1 VVVIGLDGATF
12 VLLKPWLEQ
21 GKLPA
26 LRRLIEE
33 GTHGELLSTV
43 PPLSPQAWTSFMTGK
58 NPGKHGIFEFT
69 DFEPQSYN
77 IRFTNATS
85 RTGKSLWRILSEEN
99 KKVGVINVPMSYPL
113 EQVNGFLVS
122 GFEAPGVHSTFTYP
136 PDLYK
141 RIRKAVGK
149 YDIHGDYWSTKGP
162 EYYIKKTLE
171 TIDNH
176 AAVTSYL
183 ISQHDLDFFMPV
195 FCSTDRIQHFCWK
208 YMDRTYPGRDPS
220 EGEKYG
226 DAILRVYEKI
236 DGYIKQYL
244 EALEGDKTVII
255 MSDHGA
261 GPYYKVIYLD
271 QWLEEQGLLAYQ
283 ERDNT
288 LKHGTSQLLSNV
300 TKTIYLQLRK
310 HLPREVKDWLKGK
323 ASGVRHRLESH
334 LILSNIDWAHTKA
347 FSMGVETTLIYVNVK
362 DRFPLGTVSPGEEYE
377 EVRNF
382 IIKELSKLRDPET
395 GNLVVESVHKRE
407 DIYHGPC
414 LDQAPD
420 LIVIWKD
427 YEYITRRH
435 YLPDSNRRGKRIISS
450 DLKVGEVGELMSLE
464 QTGSHRPEGIVVF
477 SGPAIQKGAALQGA
491 RIIDLAP
498 TILHL
503 MDLPIPDDMD
513 GRVLTQIFEEGFME
527 KHPIMYSD
535 AGLGSRH
542 RQKGAAYTEE
552 EARIVEKRLKDLGY
566 L

>member
-1 VVVIGLDGATF
+1 MVIGLDGATF

-26 LRRLIEE
+26 LQRLIQE

-77 IRFTNATS
+77 IRFTNATC
-85 RTGKSLWRILSEEN
+85 RVGKSLWRILSEEG
-99 KKVGVINVPMSYPL
+99 KKVGVINVPMTYPP
-113 EQVNGFLVS
+113 EPVNGFLVS

-136 PDLYK
+136 PDLYE
-141 RIRKAVGK
+141 RIRKEVGK

-171 TIDNH
+171 TVDNH
-176 AAVTSYL
+176 AAVTLYL
-183 ISQHDLDFFMPV
+183 ISRYDLDFFMPV

-208 YMDRTYPGRDPS
+208 YMDSSYPGHDPS
-220 EGEKYG
+220 EAERYG
-226 DAILRVYEKI
+226 DAILRVYEKV
-236 DGYIKQYL
+236 DGYIRQYL
-244 EALEGDKTVII
+244 EAIEGEKTVII

-271 QWLEEQGLLAYQ
+271 QWLEERGLLAYKRGEQ
-283 ERDNT
+283 T
-288 LKHGTSQLLSNV
+288 FGHGVKQFLSKM
-300 TKTIYLQLRK
+300 TKTVYLQARK
-310 HLPREVKDWLKGK
+310 YLPRDVKDWLKGNV
-323 ASGVRHRLESH
+323 SGIRRRIESH

-347 FSMGVETTLIYVNVK
+347 FSMGVETTLIYINVK
-362 DRFPLGTVSPGEEYE
+362 GRFPLGTVSPGEEYE
-377 EVRNF
+377 EVRDF
-382 IIKELSKLRDPET
+382 IVRELSKLRDPET
-395 GNLVVESVHKRE
+395 GDLVVENVHKRE
-407 DIYHGPC
+407 GIYHGGC

-420 LIVIWKD
+420 LVVIWKN

-435 YLPDSNRRGKRIISS
+435 YLSEGNRKGKPLISS
-450 DLKVGEVGELMSLE
+450 DLKVGEVGDLMSLE

-477 SGPAIQKGAALQGA
+477 SGPHIRKGGVVQGA

-503 MDLPIPDDMD
+503 MGLPVPEDMD
-513 GRVLTQIFEEGFME
+513 GRTLAEIFEDQFLK
-527 KHPIMYSD
+527 KHPIAYSD
-535 AGLGSRH
+535 AISESAQ
-542 RQKGAAYTEE
+542 RQKGAPYSEE
-552 EARIVEKRLKDLGY
+552 EARVIEKRLRDLGY